1 MPSSLGTSPLRAPG
15 LQNQR
20 GAAVSL
26 GWAAACLGGKGLW
39 HFKIAEDHRED
50 QAFPLF
56 LPPRC
61 RHEGSRRG
69 CDLSKVVNV
78 VAAGR
83 LEAGIPHSQS
93 MSLLAH
99 PGCELLRKELDKH
112 QYQ

>member
-1 MPSSLGTSPLRAPG
+1 M
-15 LQNQR
+15 
-20 GAAVSL
+20 SL

>member
-1 MPSSLGTSPLRAPG
+1 
-15 LQNQR
+15 
-20 GAAVSL
+20 
-26 GWAAACLGGKGLW
+26 LW